1 MRVPAEMTAG
11 ALMLYVASG
20 KTSKNLKIYEI
31 PEMQASVLTKK
42 ENFIIVGTW

>member
-1 MRVPAEMTAG
+1 MTAG

-31 PEMQASVLTKK
+31 PEKQAFVCQAFLKMS
-42 ENFIIVGTW
+42 

>member
-1 MRVPAEMTAG
+1 MTAG

-31 PEMQASVLTKK
+31 PEKQASVLTKK
-42 ENFIIVGTW
+42 ENFIIVGTWQRC